1 MPPGGII
8 GPNIVS
14 TGLRFKTPKDSAL
27 PLPSMLRLFEH
38 IIAAVA
44 SGPLGTGS
52 TIQQP
57 GRDASDFPL
66 NPLISS
72 TCATADG
79 DLMGV
84 LEGLHHCHP
93 VRVWQADLFFNLSLK
108 LLFEGGQS
116 CPFLNKSSITG
127 SLTKHN
133 FFKFAKLPS
142 SSSCLSIYAFI

>member
-1 MPPGGII
+1 MSVCDLIVLPIFNNGPNNRCQHRLKCWAYVPPGRII

-44 SGPLGTGS
+44 SGPLGTVS

-66 NPLISS
+66 NPLISY

-93 VRVWQADLFFNLSLK
+93 VRVWQADSFLTSHSSFSLK
-108 LLFEGGQS
+108 V
-116 CPFLNKSSITG
+116 
-127 SLTKHN
+127 
-133 FFKFAKLPS
+133 AKVVH
-142 SSSCLSIYAFI
+142 F